1 MANKLNESIE
11 KIVREAQEKGISV
24 TADELMKIVKTHSA
38 GTAASA
44 MISGAFPGVG
54 TAVTMGIEIGFVW
67 SMYGIKCVGVP
78 IFNKAG
84 QVCAAISIS
93 GPSLRF
99 GQKRIN
105 ELAQML
111 REYAHKIELGI
122 Y

>member
-1 MANKLNESIE
+1 MEHE
-11 KIVREAQEKGISV
+11 
-24 TADELMKIVKTHSA
+24 
-38 GTAASA
+38 
-44 MISGAFPGVG
+44 
-54 TAVTMGIEIGFVW
+54 
-67 SMYGIKCVGVP
+67 YGIKCVGVP